1 MQKKYTSPTLIC
13 YGTVEQL
20 TKRSLD
26 ETLNM
31 GTAIAHQFGLFASF
45 EGL

>member
-1 MQKKYTSPTLIC
+1 MQKKYNHPTLIR

-20 TKRSLD
+20 TKRSPD

-31 GTAIAHQFGLFASF
+31 STAIAHQFGLFASF

>member
-1 MQKKYTSPTLIC
+1 MQKQYTSPTLIR

-31 GTAIAHQFGLFASF
+31 SQAIAHQFGLFASF

>member
-1 MQKKYTSPTLIC
+1 MQKQYGHPTLTR

-31 GTAIAHQFGLFASF
+31 GQAIARQFGLFASF

>member
-1 MQKKYTSPTLIC
+1 MQKQYGHPTLTR
-13 YGTVEQL
+13 YGAVEQL

-26 ETLNM
+26 EILNM
-31 GTAIAHQFGLFASF
+31 STAIAHQFGLFASF

>member
-1 MQKKYTSPTLIC
+1 MQKQYSHPALTR

-26 ETLNM
+26 EILNM
-31 GTAIAHQFGLFASF
+31 SQAIGSALHT
-45 EGL
+45 E

>member
-1 MQKKYTSPTLIC
+1 MKKQYGHPTLTR

-20 TKRSLD
+20 TARSLD

-31 GTAIAHQFGLFASF
+31 SLAIAHQFGLFASF